1 MGPDTSGATE
11 LETSIR
17 RGIVGGMSHCPIA
30 YQWRDSKWSKAQS
43 KRCFL
48 CYEYTSIYIS
58 CWGHLKINFS
68 FLYRYKFLLTNSKH
82 SWDYLHYHFSA
93 DEFYILPILIVASGL
108 HLFLLFTTTWFAIAL
123 KTRQLFHVTYK
134 LFLIT
139 VLLHVSLIQKNI
151 LGDKDFSSLF
161 HMF

>member
-1 MGPDTSGATE
+1 M
-11 LETSIR
+11 
-17 RGIVGGMSHCPIA
+17 
-30 YQWRDSKWSKAQS
+30 
-43 KRCFL
+43 
-48 CYEYTSIYIS
+48 
-58 CWGHLKINFS
+58 KINFS
-68 FLYRYKFLLTNSKH
+68 ILYRYKFLLTNSKH

-151 LGDKDFSSLF
+151 LSDKEFFPFVLGHKYLGYYSLF
-161 HMF
+161 DLEHGMSYHVHSLLRIWNRWGWIAWK

>member
-1 MGPDTSGATE
+1 M
-11 LETSIR
+11 
-17 RGIVGGMSHCPIA
+17 
-30 YQWRDSKWSKAQS
+30 
-43 KRCFL
+43 
-48 CYEYTSIYIS
+48 
-58 CWGHLKINFS
+58 KINFS

-139 VLLHVSLIQKNI
+139 VLLHVSLMQNNIFSDKHFSLKN
-151 LGDKDFSSLF
+151 LF
-161 HMF
+161 HLCGGINIFNVILFYLEHGMSHYVHSLLCIWNRWGRIAWK

>member
-1 MGPDTSGATE
+1 M
-11 LETSIR
+11 
-17 RGIVGGMSHCPIA
+17 
-30 YQWRDSKWSKAQS
+30 
-43 KRCFL
+43 
-48 CYEYTSIYIS
+48 
-58 CWGHLKINFS
+58 KINFS

-82 SWDYLHYHFSA
+82 SWDYLRYHFSA

-151 LGDKDFSSLF
+151 FSDKDFWSFKQIVPFVLGHKYLQYYSFFYLEHGMSYF
-161 HMF
+161 VHPLLCIWNRWGGIARK

>member
-1 MGPDTSGATE
+1 MVVCRIVQLPISEGTQNGV
-11 LETSIR
+11 R
-17 RGIVGGMSHCPIA
+17 RNLNVVSYVKNI
-30 YQWRDSKWSKAQS
+30 
-43 KRCFL
+43 FL
-48 CYEYTSIYIS
+48 LFSLDYIS

-139 VLLHVSLIQKNI
+139 VLLHVSLIQKKI
-151 LGDKDFSSLF
+151 LSDKHFSLKNCSICVGA
-161 HMF
+161 